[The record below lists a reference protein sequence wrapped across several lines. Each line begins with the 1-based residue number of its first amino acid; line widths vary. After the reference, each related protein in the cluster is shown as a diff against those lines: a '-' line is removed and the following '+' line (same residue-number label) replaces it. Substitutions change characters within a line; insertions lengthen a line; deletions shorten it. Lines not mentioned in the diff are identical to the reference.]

1 MIGNIK
7 IIILGNDVNVKD
19 MEGIDLD
26 PEEIEGEAEAA
37 AVIEEGIGIKPP
49 IPRKKAQLIIC
60 YLYFKKRK

>member
-1 MIGNIK
+1 M
-7 IIILGNDVNVKD
+7 KD

-26 PEEIEGEAEAA
+26 PEVKEGEAGAA

-49 IPRKKAQLIIC
+49 FSRKKAQLIIC